1 MLALPR
7 FLLALH
13 LTGAVKEG
21 GKEGRRA
28 DERAHDGD
36 LAHPA
41 RSCPSNIIEVERT
54 LYRQIHGHART
65 AHALAQRSSAR
76 RPPTFLAGVNVN

>member
-13 LTGAVKEG
+13 LTGAAKEG
-21 GKEGRRA
+21 GEMGPA
-28 DERAHDGD
+28 DEGAHDGD

-65 AHALAQRSSAR
+65 AHALAQRS
-76 RPPTFLAGVNVN
+76 